1 MPGFHETSFV
11 FLCQASKQSHL
22 SQQTVEYIP
31 RSLEPRLEEESTPMM
46 VEKPNSP
53 QQQQSPAKLSKGFWM
68 LRGRGERARGRPR
81 RDIGGDNSYRGG
93 L

>member
-1 MPGFHETSFV
+1 
-11 FLCQASKQSHL
+11 
-22 SQQTVEYIP
+22 
-31 RSLEPRLEEESTPMM
+31 MM